1 MRLNVPEVGATE
13 LTFGAS
19 NKAELEAWVADLPLV
34 NTAETAVQLDQAIVE
49 IAMLDAVVTD
59 KLEFLEILR
68 PTVHYICTRLD
79 RQNITQPSQ
88 QPNAAATAQSLLEN
102 LCIGY
107 KTVVLPLLKELNNT
121 EDSDTRSSR
130 DKQDKKDRKEKKDK
144 QDEGKQAL
152 QIAVHRLI
160 SDMSRTLLRTLQH
173 YIPTPNHFWLEINGL
188 YRLCEERLLIDFRC
202 RDEENHG
209 VSKMS
214 INEVYL
220 RVLLLAACKPNQLN
234 QEQLTLTFNTIELWA
249 SQVMLVADTDDALLC
264 IDLAGDH
271 GPQFFK
277 LSDDQQ
283 SPRALPTEVL
293 AYEIEAYL
301 KQINRAVEIP
311 ETFPNKPLSHLV
323 EAWSVMQPRAFQR
336 LPASGPI
343 RVCIGMRSCHYFLSG
358 GIEFASQLTDTDSL
372 LRREINPFLEL
383 EFENSDGTVTPTTD
397 DGTGSQ
403 DNDLDDANPDESKRV
418 AANRESKAYPAVM
431 PFLHFET
438 QALDTSPGGYCIRW
452 GDGLPDNCRVGELIA
467 LREERDTRWCVATIR
482 WIRHQGDEAA
492 MGVAL
497 LSPRAIPVAIRM
509 VYKRGGPTDFTR
521 AFLLPE
527 IGAIRQAA
535 TLITPRMPFAAGQK
549 LQIQRQGIQTTGQL
563 IELQLNTESVNQFT
577 FRMLDGYLENSRTDR
592 NIGDLSEMTREDST

>member
-1 MRLNVPEVGATE
+1 MGPPSLVRLNVPEVGATE

-49 IAMLDAVVTD
+49 ITMLDAVVTD

-188 YRLCEERLLIDFRC
+188 YQLCEERRLIDFRC

-209 VSKMS
+209 VSEMS

-234 QEQLTLTFNTIELWA
+234 QEQLTLTFNAIELWA

-277 LSDDQQ
+277 LSDDLQ
-283 SPRALPTEVL
+283 SPRALRTEVL

-301 KQINRAVEIP
+301 KQIDSAVEIP
-311 ETFPNKPLSHLV
+311 ETFPNKLLRHLV

-358 GIEFASQLTDTDSL
+358 DIEFASQLMGIDSL

-397 DGTGSQ
+397 DGTGS
-403 DNDLDDANPDESKRV
+403 
-418 AANRESKAYPAVM
+418 
-431 PFLHFET
+431 
-438 QALDTSPGGYCIRW
+438 
-452 GDGLPDNCRVGELIA
+452 
-467 LREERDTRWCVATIR
+467 
-482 WIRHQGDEAA
+482 
-492 MGVAL
+492 
-497 LSPRAIPVAIRM
+497 
-509 VYKRGGPTDFTR
+509 
-521 AFLLPE
+521 
-527 IGAIRQAA
+527 
-535 TLITPRMPFAAGQK
+535 
-549 LQIQRQGIQTTGQL
+549 
-563 IELQLNTESVNQFT
+563 
-577 FRMLDGYLENSRTDR
+577 
-592 NIGDLSEMTREDST
+592 